1 MKTVSFMAGMA
12 AGMVMAVSYTHL
24 RAHETG
30 IPRCTQENGKGCQKD
45 GSLWQTHDE
54 QRAQIRPQTGEKM
67 TCL

>member
-12 AGMVMAVSYTHL
+12 AGMVMAGAALSAAYPDVPK
-24 RAHETG
+24 RMGRDAKKMV
-30 IPRCTQENGKGCQKD
+30 RCGRR
-45 GSLWQTHDE
+45 DE